1 MNDDLGLFKSKMGA
15 DVEPLKPAEKVRLK
29 KQPDDSPGVE
39 ERRRAAVEDASGE
52 QKTGLSLDYIEQVE
66 PHTILSYVRPG
77 IQHGVFKKLRLGKYQ
92 LDARLDLHRMTVAQ
106 AQAAILQFVRDC
118 IEHDVR
124 CGLITHGKG
133 QGRAQ
138 PAVLKSCVAT
148 WLPQLEEVLAMHSAQ
163 SQHGGTGAT
172 YVLLRKSDSKRQA
185 NWERHI
191 GRRGQG

>member
-1 MNDDLGLFKSKMGA
+1 MNDDLGLFKSEMGD
-15 DVEPLKPAEKVRLK
+15 DVEPLKPAAKVRLK

-39 ERRRAAVEDASGE
+39 ARRRAAAADASGE
-52 QKTGLSLDYIEQVE
+52 QKTGLSLEYIEQVE

-92 LDARLDLHRMTVAQ
+92 LDARLDLHRMTMEQ
-106 AQAAILQFVRDC
+106 ARAAILQFVRDC

-124 CGLITHGKG
+124 CALITHGKG
-133 QGRAQ
+133 QGRVQ
-138 PAVLKSCVAT
+138 PALLKSCVAT

-163 SQHGGTGAT
+163 PQHGGTGAT